1 MNFFAKKT
9 AKKSTGKS
17 KHPLLASLTR
27 SFVIFVSLCGTLPF
41 LDQFALFGTFLS
53 EPNPDGDALSFSKW
67 VPIGLYL
74 FAVLIALWKQQ
85 TKTLVFGLAFGHFL
99 ALAHLLNSLEIPVHP
114 GFLSIGAQI
123 GFVWF
128 AMKGR
133 VLSLGTLAFSIL
145 VFFWEPTAP
154 IRTIIAVLLSA
165 AIIRYLAL
173 AVIQNLAIL
182 KRLGLTRTT
191 SMALKSSLYW
201 APLLIFAIP
210 AYLATKAGHRAV
222 TNAIYATADPRI
234 FLEQDDKKKPPGPW
248 WDPFQA
254 SVGDQFILA
263 LAKEEKSTEEIRS
276 DLIDRTCDFFNDARI
291 KAKGSL
297 TVARDQTANDGRLLR
312 KRAIDSFETV
322 VPTTSEL
329 GLDHESCGALALDCH
344 AANIA
349 RSVVRRSYSN
359 GRSKARYRLERRVD
373 QEIKGP
379 SGKANKKISAIQASI
394 EEEIDSVRDETILV
408 LKRTFDTID
417 FLSLIFDFLFV
428 FLCVKSFLYVFARVA
443 CATHSPV
450 DVTLR
455 ESPGEQA
462 PLGEILKWGS
472 NYIINGEDPIGFYIS
487 RRFEP
492 RGRPPKLAF
501 PQPSAATL
509 ARLRHGSFAMN
520 HIETGPGMDNVDF
533 SAVNGAQFVEWL
545 LVPGETVVF
554 DHRNLVGFSENLR
567 ISSIISMRVTSLLMG
582 RLIFQTASG
591 PGRLILM
598 ASGEP
603 TAGFE
608 ERTSSS
614 MTPNR
619 LLAWQKTARFSVES
633 EESLRDIYFSG
644 FYLRKNRND
653 LVIVDADR
661 IGKPGQGLGRFIK
674 YFLLP
679 W

>member
-1 MNFFAKKT
+1 MKFFAKKSSE
-9 AKKSTGKS
+9 KKRDRQ
-17 KHPLLASLTR
+17 KHPLLAKLTR
-27 SFVIFVSLCGTLPF
+27 SFVIFVCLCGTLPF
-41 LDQFALFGTFLS
+41 LDQFALFGSILT
-53 EPNPDGDALSFSKW
+53 EPDIERAAVSFPNW
-67 VPIGLYL
+67 IPIGLYL
-74 FAVLIALWKQQ
+74 LAVLIALGKQQ
-85 TKTLVFGLAFGHFL
+85 THTLVFGLAFGHFV
-99 ALAHLLNSLEIPVHP
+99 ALAHLLASFEIPVHP
-114 GFLSIGAQI
+114 GLLSIGAQI
-123 GFVWF
+123 GFLWF

-133 VLSLGTLAFSIL
+133 ILSLGTLAFAIL
-145 VFFWEPTAP
+145 IFFWEPTAP
-154 IRTIIAVLLSA
+154 IRTIFAILLSA
-165 AIIRYLAL
+165 AMIRYLAL

-182 KRLGLTRTT
+182 KRLGLPRAT
-191 SMALKSSLYW
+191 SMALKTSFYW

-222 TNAIYATADPRI
+222 TNAIYATADPQV
-234 FLEQDDKKKPPGPW
+234 FLEQKNEKEDPSSW
-248 WDPFQA
+248 WERFRN
-254 SVGDQFILA
+254 SFGDQIQLA
-263 LAKEEKSTEEIRS
+263 LTDEEKSTEEIRS
-276 DLIDRTCDFFNDARI
+276 DLIDRTCDFFNDARS

-297 TVARDQTANDGRLLR
+297 TVARSQTANDGRLLR
-312 KRAIDSFETV
+312 KRAIDAFETV

-349 RSVVRRSYSN
+349 RSVVRRAYSN
-359 GRSKARYRLERRVD
+359 ARSKARYRFERRVD

-379 SGKANKKISAIQASI
+379 SGKAHEKISSLQSSI
-394 EEEIDSVRDETILV
+394 EEQIDAVRDDAVLV

-417 FLSLIFDFLFV
+417 FLSLVFDFLFV

-443 CATHSPV
+443 CAAHSPV

-455 ESPGEQA
+455 ETPGEQA

-472 NYIINGEDPIGFYIS
+472 NYIINGEDPVGFYIS

-492 RGRPPKLAF
+492 RGRAPKLAF
-501 PQPSAATL
+501 PQASAATL
-509 ARLRHGSFAMN
+509 ARLRHGTLAMN

-545 LVPGETVVF
+545 LVPGETVIF

-619 LLAWQKTARFSVES
+619 LLAWHKTARFSVES
-633 EESLRDIYFSG
+633 EESLKDIYFSG